1 MEDEID
7 NDNEQL
13 KEQKVYNCYEDDLF
27 YFYKIPKNYIF
38 YSFISD
44 EESLGPIATFID
56 TEAGEKDNGK
66 LICIKKIEKPY
77 DTCTRAKKVLK
88 LMSILSMVNH
98 PNIVTLKEIFIEE
111 VDNYDSAY
119 LFFENMPSNLERLI
133 TSNFDYM
140 QKDPKIVP
148 WIIYQILKGLF
159 YIHNSNIIHR
169 NLKPANIL
177 LDENCQVKICG
188 FGNSVYSDSFEN
200 TLRGEINNFIIEKV
214 GLNYQAPEV
223 LGSKKKSKGDYDE
236 KIDIWA
242 VGCILAEL
250 ITKESPFFMPL
261 KIDKKRWIS
270 MLNGIF
276 KKLGKP
282 DKNCIESF
290 ASKERSKNIFKFK
303 NFQKMDLKDLYHNC
317 GDKNAIDLV
326 EKLLCINPKQRI
338 SILEAKDHPFFD
350 IIKDGKKSDDFVF
363 KGQKLTFQFK
373 NKIEQMEKENWFYNK
388 QIDFYKENIKYLTGK
403 YNQFEI
409 FKTNS
414 NKFYSDEISTAPYT
428 IDK

>member
-200 TLRGEINNFIIEKV
+200 TLRGEINNFIIFI
-214 GLNYQAPEV
+214 Y
-223 LGSKKKSKGDYDE
+223 
-236 KIDIWA
+236 
-242 VGCILAEL
+242 
-250 ITKESPFFMPL
+250 
-261 KIDKKRWIS
+261 
-270 MLNGIF
+270 
-276 KKLGKP
+276 
-282 DKNCIESF
+282 
-290 ASKERSKNIFKFK
+290 
-303 NFQKMDLKDLYHNC
+303 
-317 GDKNAIDLV
+317 
-326 EKLLCINPKQRI
+326 
-338 SILEAKDHPFFD
+338 
-350 IIKDGKKSDDFVF
+350 
-363 KGQKLTFQFK
+363 
-373 NKIEQMEKENWFYNK
+373 
-388 QIDFYKENIKYLTGK
+388 
-403 YNQFEI
+403 
-409 FKTNS
+409 
-414 NKFYSDEISTAPYT
+414 
-428 IDK
+428 